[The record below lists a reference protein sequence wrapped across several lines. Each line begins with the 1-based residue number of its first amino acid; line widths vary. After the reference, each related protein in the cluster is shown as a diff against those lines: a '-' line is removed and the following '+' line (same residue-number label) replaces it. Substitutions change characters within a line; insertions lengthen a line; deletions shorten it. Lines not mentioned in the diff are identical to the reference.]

1 MTSFEKIVLNTLEY
15 HTKRLDSLHDI
26 VAGHKVK
33 FGFLAIMAGMVGSW
47 VFALLK

>member
-1 MTSFEKIVLNTLEY
+1 MTVFEQMVHDRLEY
-15 HTKRLDSLHDI
+15 LTKRVDELHGI
-26 VAGHKVK
+26 VSGHKVK